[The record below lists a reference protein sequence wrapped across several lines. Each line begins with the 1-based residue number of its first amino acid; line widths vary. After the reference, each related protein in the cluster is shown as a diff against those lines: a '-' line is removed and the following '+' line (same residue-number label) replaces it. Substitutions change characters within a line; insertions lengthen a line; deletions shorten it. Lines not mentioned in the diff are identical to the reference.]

1 MEPPPEPDG
10 TPPEWEHLEDELRRE
25 AEPDPQA
32 EAVAGSGSGF
42 WRESSAPTTPAAHLG
57 QAGDRPS
64 REKRSRLARRAGWSN
79 LGLGLRFG
87 AQESARQG
95 EGSDNPLSSFPAED
109 ARAGRLRPQHPPRR
123 YLTWALAG
131 IIAVVL
137 IGAVV
142 RFWPAGSKPSP
153 PVNPGTVVIES
164 RPPAATVSVDG
175 QPRGVTPVKLSLAA
189 GTHVFTVAL
198 GDARREIT
206 RKVEAG
212 AQIYEYLD
220 LPQPATTGQLS
231 VVTNPPGA
239 RVIVDGTDR
248 GISPIELTDLATG
261 MHRVTLEQGQASV
274 DHQVTIRAGVTATLV
289 VPLGPRSRDYGYL
302 SVSSVVPL
310 EVFEDGNLIGSSQSE
325 RIMMSAGRHTLDVAS
340 DSLGFRAAQRVTITP
355 GAVSRLSIELPSG
368 TLSLNAVPWAEV
380 WMDGR
385 RVGETPIAN
394 LTAPIGAHEIIFR
407 HPQLGEQRRSVIV
420 TLKAPARLGVDLRQ

>member
-25 AEPDPQA
+25 AEPDPRA
-32 EAVAGSGSGF
+32 EAASGSGSGF
-42 WRESSAPTTPAAHLG
+42 WHESSTPTAPATHPG
-57 QAGDRPS
+57 QTGDRPS
-64 REKRSRLARRAGWSN
+64 REKRPRSARSAGWSN
-79 LGLGLRFG
+79 LGLGLRSR
-87 AQESARQG
+87 AQESGRQDG
-95 EGSDNPLSSFPAED
+95 GSEDPLTSFPAED
-109 ARAGRLRPQHPPRR
+109 AGAGRLRLQLPLLR
-123 YLTWALAG
+123 YLTWALGG

-153 PVNPGTVVIES
+153 PVNPGTVVIETQ
-164 RPPAATVSVDG
+164 PPAASVSVDG
-175 QPRGVTPVKLSLAA
+175 QPRGVTPVRLSLAA

-220 LPQPATTGQLS
+220 LPQPVQAGQLS

-239 RVIVDGTDR
+239 RVIVDGIDR
-248 GISPIELTDLATG
+248 GVSPIELSGLATG
-261 MHRVTLEQGQASV
+261 SHRVTLENGQTSV
-274 DHQVTIRAGVTATLV
+274 DHRVTIRAGVTATLV

-310 EVFEDGNLIGSSQSE
+310 EVFEDGNLIGSSQSA
-325 RIMMSAGRHTLDVAS
+325 RIMMTAGRHTLDVAS
-340 DSLGFRAAQRVTITP
+340 DALGFRTAQRVTITP

-368 TLSLNAVPWAEV
+368 RLSLNAVPWAEV

-407 HPQLGEQRRSVIV
+407 HPQLGEQRRSVVV
-420 TLKAPARLGVDLRQ
+420 TLKTPARLGVDLRQ